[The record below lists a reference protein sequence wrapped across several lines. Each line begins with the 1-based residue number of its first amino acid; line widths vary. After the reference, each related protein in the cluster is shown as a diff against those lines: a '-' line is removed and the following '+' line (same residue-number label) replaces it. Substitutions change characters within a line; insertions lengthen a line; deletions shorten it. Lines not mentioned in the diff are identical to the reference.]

1 MAETYQI
8 AGRFSSVTEY
18 LWFKEKYCKNGCVY
32 HKENERGYAEYVKN
46 GGCPIE
52 DRIEHAKFDK
62 REFPNVLV
70 NIRRDDG
77 YMEFHCCVFYRR
89 GDDG

>member
-8 AGRFSSVTEY
+8 AGRFSSGTEY
-18 LWFKEKYCKNGCVY
+18 RWFKEKYCENGCVY

-52 DRIEHAKFDK
+52 DRIEHAMFDK

-70 NIRRDDG
+70 SVRGDDF
-77 YMEFHCCVFYRR
+77 MEFNRCVFYRR
-89 GDDG
+89 DDDG